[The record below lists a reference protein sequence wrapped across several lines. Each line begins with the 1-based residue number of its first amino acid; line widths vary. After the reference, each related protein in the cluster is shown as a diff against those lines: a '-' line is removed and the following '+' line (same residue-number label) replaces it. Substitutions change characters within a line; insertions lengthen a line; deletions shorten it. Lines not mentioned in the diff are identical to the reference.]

1 MKNKT
6 KLLALLS
13 TPVFLGGGF
22 APLFLNQCGSQ
33 SSEDNSPSNYV
44 GNDTGTDWKGYSTDT
59 ENNGIAV
66 VEFNDEEQTA
76 SITK

>member
-1 MKNKT
+1 
-6 KLLALLS
+6 
-13 TPVFLGGGF
+13 LGGGF

-33 SSEDNSPSNYV
+33 PDEDNSPSNYV

-59 ENNGIAV
+59 ENNGTVV
-66 VEFNDEEQTA
+66 VEFNNEEQTA